1 MTTMSAPDAWS
12 TVPAD
17 TPSPSSDTT
26 DDSDSGPR
34 LLAIRTRRPAR
45 SAVRAMACPSRP
57 APMIPT
63 VTRSSSSIMFLRRI
77 RTRTGSS
84 RPGSDTVATAPP
96 LGPPKFEHRNGAD
109 SSSLAFVLGKAWV
122 APRLLSVDPVAFSA
136 GQFADGHLV
145 CLGSAFDTAAT
156 GGGQVVVPVRVGG
169 GSTLGCEDVDAVR
182 LGVGRQVHR
191 RGDVLPPAF
200 AAAVMQQDHRS
211 ALEVPADPALV
222 RSELRDGVRVP
233 VEPLGHVELLSFT
246 IRGRRWDQV
255 MEGPAAVPG
264 DQVFDLVLPGSG
276 AGFEPAAC
284 GL

>member
-17 TPSPSSDTT
+17 TPSPSAETT

-96 LGPPKFEHRNGAD
+96 LGPPEFEHRNGAD
-109 SSSLAFVLGKAWV
+109 SSSLACVLGKAWV

-145 CLGSAFDTAAT
+145 CLGSAFDTAVT

-169 GSTLGCEDVDAVR
+169 CSTLGCEDVDDVR
-182 LGVGRQVHR
+182 LGVVREIHR
-191 RGDVLPPAF
+191 RVDVLPPAL
-200 AAAVMQQDHRS
+200 AAAVMHQDHRS

-222 RSELRDGVRVP
+222 RSELRDGRRVP
-233 VEPLGHVELLSFT
+233 VERLAHVELPSFT
-246 IRGRRWDQV
+246 IPGYAL
-255 MEGPAAVPG
+255 GPG
-264 DQVFDLVLPGSG
+264 DGRPGGRSWRSG
-276 AGFEPAAC
+276 
-284 GL
+284 L

>member
-17 TPSPSSDTT
+17 TPSPSTDTT

-109 SSSLAFVLGKAWV
+109 SSSLACVLCKAWV
-122 APRLLSVDPVAFSA
+122 APRLLSVDAVAFSA
-136 GQFADGHLV
+136 GQFADGHPV
-145 CLGSAFDTAAT
+145 CLGSAFDTDVI
-156 GGGQVVVPVRVGG
+156 GCGQVVVPVRVGG
-169 GSTLGCEDVDAVR
+169 CSTFGCEDVDDVR
-182 LGVGRQVHR
+182 LGVVREVHR
-191 RGDVLPPAF
+191 WGDVLPPAF
-200 AAAVMQQDHRS
+200 AAGVMQQDHRS
-211 ALEVPADPALV
+211 ALEVSANLALV
-222 RSELRDGVRVP
+222 CSELRAGLRVP
-233 VEPLGHVELLSFT
+233 VEYIAHVELLSFP
-246 IRGRRWDQV
+246 IR
-255 MEGPAAVPG
+255 
-264 DQVFDLVLPGSG
+264 
-276 AGFEPAAC
+276 
-284 GL
+284 